1 MVSAVRC
8 YSSISIDWHVP
19 HDGDV
24 VLFFVHHSLWLV
36 LVPFVCNLDIM
47 IFTDDN
53 NNNNNNNNNNIF
65 FASLVFLKGENST
78 EQRGQAVRALA
89 LRLAFLKNAIIVPL
103 KFYIS
108 TVFNSSCDLQS
119 PQEKLK
125 MLVMQNFE
133 GARKSTMV
141 FLNKAYWEAL
151 QIRLEQSLK

>member
-24 VLFFVHHSLWLV
+24 VVFFVHHSLWLV

-53 NNNNNNNNNNIF
+53 NNNNNIC

-78 EQRGQAVRALA
+78 EQRGQTVRALA

-125 MLVMQNFE
+125 MIAMQNFE

-151 QIRLEQSLK
+151 QIRLEQSLKLNAN